1 MPDAAVSVAA
11 NVRHRNIELRAE
23 FPAGRVTA
31 VVGPNGAG
39 KSTLLQ
45 VIAGQVR
52 VDDGQVTLNEHVVSS
67 ATRHV
72 PTHRRNVAMLAQRAL
87 LFPHLSVIDNVAF
100 GLRARGASRREARRL
115 AEVELDAV
123 DCLDLSERFPRE
135 LSGGQ
140 AQRVAI
146 ARSLA
151 VDPEVI
157 LLDEPMASL
166 DVGVASNLRT
176 LLAERLRGRTALLVT
191 HDALDLWTLAD
202 DIALIEEGRVV
213 AHGDVDEV
221 MGRPPTAFLA
231 GLGGLNRLL
240 GEAVSFDEMTLTGGD
255 AVVIGSAEAAAPPE
269 PGASA
274 MALFEPSAVGL
285 HRLPPEGSPR
295 NVWPVTVD
303 TLEPRGALVRIRLRL
318 GTDHRLA
325 ADVTPRTVAA
335 LGLAAGEQ
343 LWASVKA
350 AQVRIERRVP
360 SSRQSGMMG
369 Q

>member
-1 MPDAAVSVAA
+1 MAAH
-11 NVRHRNIELRAE
+11 VRQRNIELRAE

-45 VIAGQVR
+45 VVAGQVR
-52 VDDGQVTLNEHVVSS
+52 VDDGEVSLAGEVVSS
-67 ATRHV
+67 AARHV

-87 LFPHLSVIDNVAF
+87 LFPHLNVLDNVAF
-100 GLRARGASRREARRL
+100 GLRTRGTSKSAARRT
-115 AEVELDAV
+115 AEAELGAV
-123 DCLDLSERFPRE
+123 DCLELAGRMPHE

-151 VDPEVI
+151 VDPKVI

-166 DVGVASNLRT
+166 DVGVASNLRS

-202 DIALIEEGRVV
+202 DIALIESGRVV
-213 AHGDVDEV
+213 AHGEVDEV

-240 GEAVSFDEMTLTGGD
+240 GVADSFDEMTLAGD
-255 AVVIGSAEAAAPPE
+255 DIQVIGSAEVAVPAE

-274 MALFEPSAVGL
+274 MALFEPGAVGL
-285 HRLPPEGSPR
+285 HRLLPEGSPR
-295 NVWPVTVD
+295 NVWPVIVD
-303 TLEPRGALVRIRLRL
+303 ALEPRGALVRIRLRL
-318 GTDHRLA
+318 GADHRLA

-335 LGLAAGEQ
+335 LRLTSGEQ

-350 AQVRIERRVP
+350 AQVRIESRGAT
-360 SSRQSGMMG
+360 SRQSGMIG